1 MHCQLFITCKDC
13 GYRYL
18 ALLYPFLRINFG
30 QSQVNIVDQ
39 WLPKNVYCYSQV
51 FCTDDYAEI
60 MNLSPD
66 LALNMKNILP
76 EALVNTSQARQASFL
91 AGRGC
96 ALSALKMAGDAPR
109 ATIERTARGLPD
121 WPQGFVG
128 SISHAMVEQ
137 NGIAIAVVA
146 QSNEHQSVAIDCEP
160 VFSLAH
166 ANEVAPLT
174 ASMSELRLGER
185 LGFSREL
192 WLTMVYSLK
201 ETLFKLLYAH
211 VNCFMPFEA
220 AEILSFDVVSEQA
233 CLMLNVDWGD
243 LPVGQRFWLLVKD
256 VEIGEVGRCVVS
268 FGEMLKNGNGLV
280 TAKLTG

>member
-1 MHCQLFITCKDC
+1 M
-13 GYRYL
+13 
-18 ALLYPFLRINFG
+18 
-30 QSQVNIVDQ
+30 NIVDQ

-51 FCTDDYAEI
+51 FCADDYAEI

-76 EALVNTSQARQASFL
+76 EALVNTSQARQASYL

-96 ALSALKMAGDAPR
+96 ALSALKVAGNSSL
-109 ATIERTARGLPD
+109 TFGRTMQDLPD

-128 SISHAMVEQ
+128 SISHAMVER

-146 QSNEHQSVAIDCEP
+146 MSNEHQSIAIDCEP
-160 VFSLAH
+160 VFTLDH

-174 ASMSELRLGER
+174 ASENEQRLGER

-220 AEILSFDVVSEQA
+220 AEILSFDVATGQA
-233 CLMLNVDWGD
+233 CLMLSVDWGD
-243 LPVGQRFWLLVKD
+243 LPLGHRFWLRVKE
-256 VEIGEVGRCVVS
+256 VEIEQVGRCVMS
-268 FGEMLKNGNGLV
+268 FGAE
-280 TAKLTG
+280 